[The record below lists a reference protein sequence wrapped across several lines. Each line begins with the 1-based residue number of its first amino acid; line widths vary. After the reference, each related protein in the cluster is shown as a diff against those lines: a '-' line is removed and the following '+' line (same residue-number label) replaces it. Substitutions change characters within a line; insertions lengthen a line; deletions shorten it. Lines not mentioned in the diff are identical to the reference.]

1 MSVYVASGIAGS
13 DQTKTGIWAV
23 RLGLIG
29 FIIPFFFLNNPIL
42 LLGADKTATFAQSAW
57 TFFTACVGTV
67 SLVAGLE
74 GWLLQKARLLERLV
88 LILAAP
94 FLLYPGMVT
103 DGAGFVCL
111 AAVLL
116 LQFFRRSKLPAAPAK

>member
-1 MSVYVASGIAGS
+1 M
-13 DQTKTGIWAV
+13 
-23 RLGLIG
+23 R
-29 FIIPFFFLNNPIL
+29 
-42 LLGADKTATFAQSAW
+42 QSAW
-57 TFFTACVGTV
+57 TFFTACAGTV

-74 GWLLQKARLLERLV
+74 GWLLLKARLPERLV